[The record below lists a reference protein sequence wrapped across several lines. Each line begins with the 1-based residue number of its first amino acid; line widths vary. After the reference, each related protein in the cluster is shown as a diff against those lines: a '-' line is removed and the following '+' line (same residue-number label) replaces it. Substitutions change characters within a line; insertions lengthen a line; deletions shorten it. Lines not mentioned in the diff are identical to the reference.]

1 MNNFK
6 KYIYKTRRME
16 GVVPICY
23 SFTLST
29 TSATSEQYTYTDCEG
44 VSQSTTI
51 GMVGGYDA
59 VTFCALSVDS
69 ISGRIDSILNGAC
82 P

>member
-1 MNNFK
+1 MNEFK
-6 KYIYKTRRME
+6 KNIFKTRSEE

-23 SFTLST
+23 SFTLTT
-29 TSATSEQYTYTDCEG
+29 TSASSELYTYTDCEG
-44 VSQSTTI
+44 VSQSGTI

-69 ISGRIDSILNGAC
+69 ISGGIQSTLRILC
-82 P
+82 